1 MERLGIEM
9 INWKKTIGNM
19 LHHYMF
25 ITFAVLVV
33 TATYISVFF
42 DDGFRYGVELL
53 WQILTVSFVCS
64 LSEIIFAMPDG
75 KEMSKIQWIIRWVLC
90 YIYVNIVVL
99 SCGLRFGWF
108 APESLPMVIG
118 MLVCIAA
125 VFLFVYAVVYFKD
138 VKTAD
143 QMNQKLLERNQGL
156 EE

>member
-1 MERLGIEM
+1 M

-19 LHHYMF
+19 LQHYMI

-42 DDGFRYGVELL
+42 DGGYRYGVELL
-53 WQILTVSFVCS
+53 WQILLVSFVCS
-64 LSEIIFAMPDG
+64 LSELFFGMPEG
-75 KEMSKIQWIIRWVLC
+75 KEFTKKQWIVRWVLC

-99 SCGLRFGWF
+99 GCGFHFGWF
-108 APESLPMVIG
+108 APESIPMVIG

-125 VFLFVYAVVYFKD
+125 VYLFVYVMVYFKD
-138 VKTAD
+138 VKMAD

-156 EE
+156 ED